1 MKKDELIGWHFSTGK
16 LGYGDGREIIIGKT
30 HKVKG
35 PLELCACGL
44 HASERIIDALQYAHG
59 PMVYK
64 VRLHGKILRG
74 DDKACATQRTYLA
87 GFDATDILR
96 LFARKC
102 ALDVIHLWDAP
113 DVVKRY
119 LETGDESLRA
129 AAWAAAGAAAW
140 AAARAAAGAAA
151 GAVAWDAAR
160 AALLAAAWDAARA
173 AAWAAAW
180 DAQNTRLLEMV
191 EAKL

>member
-119 LETGDESLRA
+119 LETGDESLRDAAGDAAGAAAAWAAAGDA
-129 AAWAAAGAAAW
+129 AAWAAAGAAA
-140 AAARAAAGAAA
+140 
-151 GAVAWDAAR
+151 AW
-160 AALLAAAWDAARA
+160 A
-173 AAWAAAW
+173 AAWAAAGA
-180 DAQNTRLLEMV
+180 AQNTRLLEMV
-191 EAKL
+191 EARL

>member
-16 LGYGDGREIIIGKT
+16 LGYGDGREIVIGET
-30 HKVKG
+30 HKVEG

-44 HASERIIDALQYAHG
+44 HASERIIDALQYAPG

-74 DDKACATQRTYLA
+74 DDKACATQRSYLA

-96 LFARKC
+96 LFARQC

-119 LETGDESLRA
+119 LETGDESLK
-129 AAWAAAGAAAW
+129 
-140 AAARAAAGAAA
+140 
-151 GAVAWDAAR
+151 
-160 AALLAAAWDAARA
+160 DAARA
-173 AAWAAAW
+173 AAWAAARDVAW
-180 DAQNTRLLEMV
+180 AAAGDAQNTRLLAMV
-191 EAKL
+191 EAQIGGK